1 MPEERAIP
9 LLGNVALTAVQRLEH
24 WLDAGFAAQ
33 SVVGLPGQVQQHMG
47 RRSHVIH
54 IAGTLHGESY
64 ADDLAALQTAAAD
77 ATPLTFAADIV
88 TALELS
94 EVVIERFHAVESAG
108 EFQLARYELVLR
120 EDPPLPPPAEVSG
133 FGDFGGLD
141 GFGLGDLGFDT
152 DIMGDLASLAGD
164 IAGAVEGALDAAA
177 ALQALAGLG
186 DLGFGGELQP
196 LEDSVGRIGEAAA
209 GFQDAIGGL
218 GRLFG

>member
-1 MPEERAIP
+1 MPERAIP
-9 LLGNVALTAVQRLEH
+9 LLGDVALTAVQRLEH
-24 WLDAGFAAQ
+24 ALHTGFAPQ
-33 SVVGLPGQVQQHMG
+33 SVVGLPGQVQQHLG
-47 RRSHVIH
+47 RGSHLIRISGV
-54 IAGTLHGESY
+54 LQGETY

-77 ATPLTFAADIV
+77 AEPLTFVADIV

-94 EVVIERFHAVESAG
+94 NVVIAGFRVVETAG
-108 EFQLARYELVLR
+108 HPRYAHYDLTLR

-133 FGDFGGLD
+133 FGGLDDFGVGA
-141 GFGLGDLGFDT
+141 LGFDT
-152 DIMGDLASLAGD
+152 DIMGDLSDLAGD

-196 LEDSVGRIGEAAA
+196 LEASVDRIGEAGA
-209 GFQDAIGGL
+209 GFREAIDGL